1 MYPNLQHLKDPLE
14 IKRIA
19 DIAVRKAQDE
29 HRKKGVPLVY
39 SLNGKIFYELP
50 DGTITD
56 VQPEMY
62 RYSTPPNQQ

>member
-1 MYPNLQHLKDPLE
+1 MYQNLQHLKDPLE

-19 DIAVRKAQDE
+19 DIAVRHAQEE

-39 SLNGKIFYELP
+39 SLHGKIFYELP

-56 VQPEMY
+56 VQPDIY
-62 RYSTPPNQQ
+62 KNFTPPTH

>member
-1 MYPNLQHLKDPLE
+1 MQQNTLQHLLDSFE

-19 DIAVRKAQDE
+19 DVAVRKAQDE
-29 HRKKGVPLVY
+29 LRKKGIPLVY
-39 SLNGKIFYELP
+39 SLHGKIFYELP

-62 RYSTPPNQQ
+62 KNFTPPTH